1 MADQT
6 IAYTEEM
13 VGSGHPTKSDTLN
26 RHALVSHETDGTIK
40 MFDVTTFAAPTTKTI
55 VAGVAT
61 VTGPG
66 EFLIDT
72 EGAAATDD
80 LDKIAGLAAGEV
92 VIIKAANDARTIV
105 LKQGAYLKLGG
116 IDFSLNNAYD
126 VAVLQCVG
134 SDICIAWSLQNNG
147 E

>member
-26 RHALVSHETDGTIK
+26 RLALVSLETDGTIK
-40 MFDVTTFAAPTTKTI
+40 QLDVTTFAAPATI
-55 VAGVAT
+55 TISSGVAT

-72 EGAAATDD
+72 ESSTATDD
-80 LDKIAGLAAGEV
+80 LEKIDGLDAGDV
-92 VIIKAANDARTIV
+92 VIIRAANDGRTIV
-105 LKQGAYLKLGG
+105 LKQGAYLKIGG

-134 SDICIAWSLQNNG
+134 SDVCIGISLQNNG